1 VTYTGETDE
10 RGEAHGQGVY
20 EWGPGEWEGDRYE
33 GQWKD
38 DKQHGQGVYEFASG
52 DRYEGQWKDDRRN
65 GQGAMKYVDGT
76 RYEGQQ
82 KANSFHGRMFTTRS
96 DGSSFTTLWEN
107 GELVS
112 TEDIQSMS
120 RDELTLE
127 LLKLRERV
135 NELSKSDQKEDSGPN

>member
-1 VTYTGETDE
+1 MHGVSLKSIPLSEFVTNTYTGETNE
-10 RGEAHGQGVY
+10 RGDPHGQGV
-20 EWGPGEWEGDRYE
+20 GEYANGSRYE

-38 DKQHGQGVYEFASG
+38 GKWHGQGVYEYANG
-52 DRYEGQWKDDRRN
+52 DRYDGQWK
-65 GQGAMKYVDGT
+65 
-76 RYEGQQ
+76 
-82 KANSFHGRMFTTRS
+82 ANLFHGRMFTTRS

-135 NELSKSDQKEDSGPN
+135 NELSKSDQQEDSEPN

>member
-1 VTYTGETDE
+1 MTYTYTGERNKRDE
-10 RGEAHGQGVY
+10 PHGG
-20 EWGPGEWEGDRYE
+20 GACIFPNGDRYDGE
-33 GQWKD
+33 WKD
-38 DKQHGQGVYEFASG
+38 GKIHGWGVYKYSNG
-52 DRYEGQWKDDRRN
+52 D
-65 GQGAMKYVDGT
+65 

-82 KANSFHGRMFTTRS
+82 KANFFHGRMFTTRS

-135 NELSKSDQKEDSGPN
+135 NELSKSDQQEDSEPN